1 MGFKLKIKRLLLAP
15 LLVLSLSGC
24 STSTLEGR
32 KIVSGSMLPN
42 LQHDDRVLVDK
53 NAYLNIEPKRG
64 DIIAYNSPFRFDKS
78 YLSLRTTPLP
88 SIKECSRGAKDRACD
103 VYIKGVVAISSD
115 QILVTAKGEVYL
127 NSSLIKEPYVSTY
140 CREWLCKKDLTL
152 KVPTNH
158 VFVLGDNRDNSF
170 DSRYWPNYFLPVEQ
184 ITGKVIKIVW
194 PKEREVEF

>member
-1 MGFKLKIKRLLLAP
+1 
-15 LLVLSLSGC
+15 
-24 STSTLEGR
+24 
-32 KIVSGSMLPN
+32 MLPN

-88 SIKECSRGAKDRACD
+88 SIKDCSRGSKDKACG
-103 VYIKGVVAISSD
+103 VPIKRVVAISGD

-158 VFVLGDNRDNSF
+158 VFVLGDNLGNSF
-170 DSRYWPNYFLPVEQ
+170 DCRYWPNHFLPVEH
-184 ITGKVIKIVW
+184 IRGKVIKIIL
-194 PKEREVEF
+194 PIERSGLIKEN